1 MKIHDERGGNERMP
15 FWIRDQISERGKE
28 ELLRPEVDKNLNV
41 LPANPLPSLIL
52 LVASHDGMVRDLV
65 Y

>member
-1 MKIHDERGGNERMP
+1 MP

-52 LVASHDGMVRDLV
+52 LVASHDGMVRDFV